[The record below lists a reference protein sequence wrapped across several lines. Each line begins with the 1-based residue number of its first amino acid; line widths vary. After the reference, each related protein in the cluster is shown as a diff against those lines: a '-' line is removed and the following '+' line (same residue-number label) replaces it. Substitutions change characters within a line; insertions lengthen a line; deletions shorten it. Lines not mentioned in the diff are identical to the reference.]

1 MVEAR
6 YEKLC
11 SERGF
16 HEENYCKDY
25 WEKVW
30 QSENEYELQQ
40 YLKGYN
46 GITNPVVDI
55 FKQNNVVSI
64 CDVACG
70 FGAYSLMFASNG
82 FEVEGFDISE
92 TAVGITKKSLEKYG
106 IDSSKYKV
114 ADILNTGYSD
124 EAFDGVVVH
133 AVIDH
138 LLVSDAKKAIEELC
152 RITKKNGL
160 IMLSFDP
167 LEEEDVD
174 CPHIV
179 LEDGSVQYTTDD
191 SRNMMIFHYYSN
203 DEIKELLE
211 GKHIEYFETRK
222 NGERIVV
229 VRK

>member
-1 MVEAR
+1 M
-6 YEKLC
+6 
-11 SERGF
+11 
-16 HEENYCKDY
+16 ENYSKDY
-25 WEKVW
+25 WEKTW

-46 GITNPVVDI
+46 GVSNSIVDI

-70 FGAYSLMFASNG
+70 FGAYSLLFASNG

-92 TAVGITKKSLEKYG
+92 TAVEITKKALEKYG
-106 IDSSKYKV
+106 IDTSKYKV
-114 ADILNTGYSD
+114 ADMLNTGYSD
-124 EAFDGVVVH
+124 EAFDGVIVH

-167 LEEEDVD
+167 LEEDDVD
-174 CPHIV
+174 CPHRV
-179 LEDGSVQYTTDD
+179 LDDGSVQYTTDD

-203 DEIKELLE
+203 DDIEKLLA
-211 GKHIEYFETRK
+211 GKHIEYSEIRK

-229 VRK
+229 IRK